1 MGEAYFNWID
11 TNGFEMT
18 IQNEGFSVVAVDKS
32 CHQNFKSSYLTW
44 LSWRVG
50 RASTEKLKACRTC
63 STIIFLLSSNH
74 IRELKQ
80 EQWQRDRKSVV

>member
-11 TNGFEMT
+11 TNGFEIT

-50 RASTEKLKACRTC
+50 RASTEKCVPHVQHDYFPAFIQ
-63 STIIFLLSSNH
+63 SY
-74 IRELKQ
+74 
-80 EQWQRDRKSVV
+80 